1 MNPKDHIPQLQA
13 TAKRVLPGFREA
25 RSVLDVYI
33 HVLEYFEK
41 QVAVDVANRT
51 ATPLRGIEPSLVR
64 EAEQVKAMIGAFT
77 KLIERGN

>member
-13 TAKRVLPGFREA
+13 TAKLMLPGFKEA

-41 QVAVDVANRT
+41 QVALDVAHRT

-64 EAEQVKAMIGAFT
+64 DAEQVKAMMGAFT
-77 KLIERGN
+77 KLIDRGD